1 MIILSVLINN
11 KNCFI
16 FNTILDLLLESP
28 PQRGGPLSNPP
39 ILHWIHAGGT
49 SGEDN
54 ILQGASAKAKSA
66 FNSFDSQGMIL
77 NGFYRMPFL
86 KKTVMVR
93 EAPPSWQMPS

>member
-1 MIILSVLINN
+1 MINN

-66 FNSFDSQGMIL
+66 FNSFVGRIFAISKREVL
-77 NGFYRMPFL
+77 KNGLSYDKRG
-86 KKTVMVR
+86 KCVR
-93 EAPPSWQMPS
+93 QKPIFI

>member
-66 FNSFDSQGMIL
+66 FNSFVGRIFAISKREVL
-77 NGFYRMPFL
+77 KNGNF
-86 KKTVMVR
+86 
-93 EAPPSWQMPS
+93 